1 MLERRSINRVE
12 FLANS
17 VIVDKQTLTKYFGQ
31 VKNISPMGIAITGD
45 KKVPNLVGRD
55 VIVVAETMIMYA
67 EAVREDQELGEK
79 KSIAFKARKF
89 TPDVLQYLFEHI
101 GEDADSDDTDAD
113 TDTDNEAGTE
123 SEG

>member
-1 MLERRSINRVE
+1 MQERRSINRVE

-17 VIVDKQTLTKYFGQ
+17 VIVDKESLSKYFGQ
-31 VKNISPMGIAITGD
+31 VKNISPLGIAITVD
-45 KKVPNLVGRD
+45 KRVPNLVGRD

-67 EAVREDQELGEK
+67 EAVREDKEMGEK

-101 GEDADSDDTDAD
+101 GEDTD
-113 TDTDNEAGTE
+113 EEEKTE
-123 SEG
+123 E

>member
-1 MLERRSINRVE
+1 MQERRSINRVE

-17 VIVDKQTLTKYFGQ
+17 VIVDKQSLAKYFGQ
-31 VKNISPMGIAITGD
+31 VKNISPLGIAITVD
-45 KKVPNLVGRD
+45 KRVPDLVGRD

-67 EAVREDQELGEK
+67 EAVREDKELGEK

-101 GEDADSDDTDAD
+101 GEDA
-113 TDTDNEAGTE
+113 EE
-123 SEG
+123 